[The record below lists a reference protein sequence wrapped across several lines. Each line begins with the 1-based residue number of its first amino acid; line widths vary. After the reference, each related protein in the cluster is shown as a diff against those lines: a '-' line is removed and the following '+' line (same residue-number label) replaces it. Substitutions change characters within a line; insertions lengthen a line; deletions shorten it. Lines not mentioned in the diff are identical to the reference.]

1 MKKTI
6 NTQKQQPTE
15 WDKIFASDISNKW
28 LKCKEHIQ
36 LNAKKT
42 TTNQKNWL
50 EGPNRHF

>member
-28 LKCKEHIQ
+28 LKCKERIQ